1 MKQIYKKY
9 SYSKGFT
16 LVESIVYFSLL
27 VILSVVVINSLF
39 SLFGSY
45 SKIKAMQDMETT
57 AIQVLERIT
66 RDARAANAIIDA
78 QSSFSVP
85 QGYVSFYIVA
95 PGGGSMD
102 SVKYYASSSVIKV
115 DKNAVYLG
123 DLSLSSVQVNSFLLR
138 YINGTSSK
146 ALKIELGLQTNV
158 RHSSSTIYKN
168 FYTTVQLRNQ

>member
-1 MKQIYKKY
+1 MNRTPKQY

-27 VILSVVVINSLF
+27 VILSIVVINSLF

-57 AIQVLERIT
+57 AIQVLDRIT
-66 RDARAANAIIDA
+66 RDARASNTIIDA

-85 QGYVSFYIVA
+85 QGYVSLYMLA

-102 SVKYYASSSVIKV
+102 TVKYYASSSAIKI
-115 DKNAVYLG
+115 DKNGTYLG
-123 DLSLSSVQVNSFLLR
+123 DLSLSSVKVNSFLLR
-138 YINGTSSK
+138 YINGTSTR
-146 ALKIELGLQTNV
+146 ALKIELGLQTSV

-168 FYTTVQLRNQ
+168 FYTTVQLR